1 MKKCKRS
8 HLPEEERLCGRKDS
22 PQPSRDV
29 GGIQSF
35 HLLQHLARFSERAD
49 YIRVA
54 FPFPGGRREG
64 GDSLHHE
71 IRLVYEERCLLVLPV
86 ENTS

>member
-8 HLPEEERLCGRKDS
+8 HLPGEERLCGRKDS
-22 PQPSRDV
+22 RGV

-35 HLLQHLARFSERAD
+35 HLLQYLARFSKRAG
-49 YIRVA
+49 YIKVA

-64 GDSLHHE
+64 GDLLHHE
-71 IRLVYEERCLLVLPV
+71 IGLVYEECCLLVLPV